1 MKQVGLWVRG
11 WAPCAECLAQAG
23 TDGVSGPLLCLYV
36 SLVCKAA
43 KNVAFLRGGA
53 SLTAEGRDI
62 QFMLIG
68 SCLSSAAGF
77 ILLGLQLTLLII
89 QLSFPSKL

>member
-1 MKQVGLWVRG
+1 MKQVGLWVRD

-43 KNVAFLRGGA
+43 KNVAFLGGGEPA
-53 SLTAEGRDI
+53 
-62 QFMLIG
+62 
-68 SCLSSAAGF
+68 
-77 ILLGLQLTLLII
+77 
-89 QLSFPSKL
+89 